1 VYFVD
6 ITAEV
11 AAMPVLVN
19 SIDVS
24 AEPEA
29 VFDCA
34 TDLANELEG
43 HGELSTHIRR
53 LTTGPIDVGTRYRA
67 QWPRSRPFELVYRAF
82 DRPRSWITD
91 APSPGVEMIQHGE
104 VSPIAGGVRLTSR
117 LEVRPKGWMR
127 LISPLV
133 ALWMQRVEVQTLAE
147 VKSSVEARR

>member
-1 VYFVD
+1 
-6 ITAEV
+6 
-11 AAMPVLVN
+11 MPVLVN

-34 TDLANELEG
+34 TDLAHELEG
-43 HGELSTHIRR
+43 HGERSTHITR
-53 LTTGPIDVGTRYRA
+53 LTKGPIGVGTRYQA
-67 QWPRSRPFELVYRAF
+67 QWPGSRAFDVEYQAF
-82 DRPRSWITD
+82 DRPRSWITK
-91 APSPGVEMIQHGE
+91 APSRGVDMIQHGE

-117 LEVRPKGWMR
+117 LELRPKGWMR

-147 VKSSVEARR
+147 VKRTVEGSQ

>member
-1 VYFVD
+1 
-6 ITAEV
+6 
-11 AAMPVLVN
+11 MPVLVN
-19 SIDVS
+19 SIDVN

-34 TDLANELEG
+34 TDLANEFEG
-43 HGELSTHIRR
+43 HGERSTHITR
-53 LTTGPIDVGTRYRA
+53 LTTGRIGLGTRYRA
-67 QWPRSRPFELVYRAF
+67 QWPRSRPFEVEYRAF
-82 DRPRSWITD
+82 DRPRSWIAD

-117 LEVRPKGWMR
+117 LELRPKGWMR

-147 VKSSVEARR
+147 VKRSVEGRR